1 METITLSETTTIICF
16 AIPITQDAIYEDD
29 QTFLVG
35 VASDDPAVTIGIGS
49 IEIVI
54 EDDDFG
60 QCIYFTVPEKL
71 YCVFTHNACSFS
83 INCFGFLLQLSSCL
97 LILLVQRLATSSVSV
112 RENSW

>member
-16 AIPITQDAIYEDD
+16 AIPITQDDIYEDD

-71 YCVFTHNACSFS
+71 YCVFTHNACSFG
-83 INCFGFLLQLSSCL
+83 INCFGFFCSCL
-97 LILLVQRLATSSVSV
+97 HVY
-112 RENSW
+112 